1 MQETQLEIYLGGV
14 QIYSKLNN
22 KSKHGMKKLPQ
33 DSPVIN
39 NESNKSPAYT

>member
-1 MQETQLEIYLGGV
+1 MQETQLEIYLEGV

-22 KSKHGMKKLPQ
+22 KSKLGMKKLPQ

-39 NESNKSPAYT
+39 NEQL

>member
-1 MQETQLEIYLGGV
+1 MQETQLEIYLEGV

-22 KSKHGMKKLPQ
+22 KSPTGMNKLPQ

-39 NESNKSPAYT
+39 NEQL

>member
-1 MQETQLEIYLGGV
+1 MQETQLEIYLEGV

-22 KSKHGMKKLPQ
+22 KSKLGMNKPVQ

-39 NESNKSPAYT
+39 NEQL